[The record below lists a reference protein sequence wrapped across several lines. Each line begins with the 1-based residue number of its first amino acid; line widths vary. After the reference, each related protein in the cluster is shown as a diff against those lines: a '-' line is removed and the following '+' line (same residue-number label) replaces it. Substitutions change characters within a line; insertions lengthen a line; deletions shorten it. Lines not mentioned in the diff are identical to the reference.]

1 MNRNTPGP
9 TEIQV
14 RAMAAI
20 LAHPRVWQLKHVDL
34 FAVASAATNGKALR
48 GRVLGTMEKIR
59 TERRLMGADNT
70 PGGTEIHQLA
80 MGAILSHPQVWFMGY
95 EQLHEISNEATNHGA
110 KRWRVKGTI
119 CAMRR
124 ERGLEPLAKGCA

>member
-20 LAHPRVWQLKHVDL
+20 LAHPQVWQLKHAELLAIAD
-34 FAVASAATNGKALR
+34 AATNGEALR

-59 TERRLMGADNT
+59 TERRLMGAENT

-80 MGAILSHPQVWFMGY
+80 MGAILAHPQVWFMGY
-95 EQLHEISNEATNHGA
+95 EQLHEIANEATNRGA

-124 ERGLEPLAKGCA
+124 ERGLEPLAKGT

>member
-20 LAHPRVWQLKHVDL
+20 LAHPQFWQLKHAELLAIAD
-34 FAVASAATNGKALR
+34 AATNGEALR

-80 MGAILSHPQVWFMGY
+80 MGAILYHPQVWFMGY
-95 EQLHEISNEATNHGA
+95 EQLHEIANEATNHGA
-110 KRWRVKGTI
+110 KRWRIKGTI

-124 ERGLEPLAKGCA
+124 ERGLEPLAKGT

>member
-20 LAHPRVWQLKHVDL
+20 LAHPQVWQLKNAEL
-34 FAVASAATNGKALR
+34 FAVASAATNGEALR

-59 TERRLMGADNT
+59 TERRLMGAENT
-70 PGGTEIHQLA
+70 PGGTETHQLA

-95 EQLHEISNEATNHGA
+95 EQLHEIANGATNHGA
-110 KRWRVKGTI
+110 KRWRVKGTVN
-119 CAMRR
+119 AMRR
-124 ERGLEPLAKGCA
+124 ERGLEPLAKGT

>member
-20 LAHPRVWQLKHVDL
+20 LAHPQVWQLKHAEL
-34 FAVASAATNGKALR
+34 FAVASAATNGEALR

-59 TERRLMGADNT
+59 TERRLMGAENT
-70 PGGTEIHQLA
+70 PGGTEIHNLPWVRYCLTLKC
-80 MGAILSHPQVWFMGY
+80 GSW
-95 EQLHEISNEATNHGA
+95 ATSKCTKLRTKPPTTGRSGGELRA
-110 KRWRVKGTI
+110 RLT
-119 CAMRR
+119 
-124 ERGLEPLAKGCA
+124 P

>member
-20 LAHPRVWQLKHVDL
+20 LAHPQVWQLKHVDL

-59 TERRLMGADNT
+59 TERRLMGAENT

-95 EQLHEISNEATNHGA
+95 EQLHEIANEATNHGA
-110 KRWRVKGTI
+110 KRWRVKGTVN
-119 CAMRR
+119 AMRR
-124 ERGLEPLAKGCA
+124 ERGLEPLTKGT